1 MKHILQSA
9 ILIALCFCNYSV
21 FSQMSYG
28 GEPYSFKHSN
38 ISEAVPFIEMDRID
52 AEQLLAEDALVG
64 KEQALRIGVVQP
76 INYTKENCGRI
87 DYLPDGGY
95 IWRVGIY
102 CPDATFASI
111 NFSKFIIPKEA
122 ELFVYTKDK
131 DFVIG
136 KFTHENQMEGEIF
149 YPQDIPGE
157 AFIIEYYEPGNAE
170 FNGILEMD
178 EVLNGYR
185 DIFNVK
191 DDTKGGLGSAN
202 GTCHPNAVCLD
213 AQWHDQINS
222 VVCYTMTAGGYV
234 YMCSGAMVNN
244 TARDGKKYVLTADHC
259 YNSGATWKFY
269 FNYQTSTCNG
279 TTGPYNRSATGCNVR
294 ARGSASTSSDFM
306 LLEITGT
313 INSIYNAYLA
323 GWNNTTTTPSSGMC
337 IHHPGGDLKKISTP
351 ATIRNGALV
360 YSNRTKYWITTWN
373 YSTGTTEQG
382 SSGSPLFN
390 QNKLIVGQLYAG
402 SSSCVSVPGNAGQAG
417 PSGEDFYGKFS
428 NSWTNN
434 NNTNNAKKLKPWLDP
449 NNTGATTLQGEY
461 LNNVGIANYTEVV
474 NALTV
479 YPNPSNGIVTVSGS
493 FESNEG
499 VCNIYNTLGANVLSR
514 NISLEPEFTMNLN
527 DLMPGIYFIEIN
539 DNTNVYRSKIII
551 TK

>member
-1 MKHILQSA
+1 MKHIFQSA
-9 ILIALCFCNYSV
+9 ILIALIFCNYSI
-21 FSQMSYG
+21 FAQMSYG
-28 GEPYSFKHSN
+28 GDPYSFKHSN

-52 AEQLLAEDALVG
+52 AEKLLAEDALVG

-76 INYTKENCGRI
+76 INYNMNNSGRI

-95 IWRVGIY
+95 IWRLGVH

-149 YPQDIPGE
+149 YPQDIPGD

-185 DIFNVK
+185 DIFHIR
-191 DDTKGGLGSAN
+191 DTKGGVGTAE

-213 AQWHDQINS
+213 NQWHDQINS
-222 VVCYTMTAGGYV
+222 VVCYTMTSGGYV
-234 YMCSGAMVNN
+234 YMCSGALVNN
-244 TARDGKKYVLTADHC
+244 TARDGKKYVLSANHC
-259 YNSGATWKFY
+259 YTASATWKFY
-269 FNYQTSTCNG
+269 FNYQTATCNG
-279 TTGPYNRSATGCNVR
+279 TTGPANRSATGCNVR
-294 ARGSASTSSDFM
+294 ARADATTSSDFM
-306 LLEITGT
+306 LLEITGN
-313 INSIYNAYLA
+313 INSSYNAYLA
-323 GWNNTTTTPSSGMC
+323 GWTNSTTTPSSGMC

-351 ATIRNGALV
+351 TTLRNGALV
-360 YSNRTKYWITTWN
+360 YSNMSKYWVTTWS

-402 SSSCVSVPGNAGQAG
+402 TSSCVAIAGDESHAG
-417 PSGEDFYGKFS
+417 PGGADFYGKIS

-434 NNTNNAKKLKPWLDP
+434 NNSSNAKKLKPWLDP
-449 NNTGATTLQGEY
+449 TNSGATSLEGEY
-461 LNNVGIANYTEVV
+461 LNTVGIANYTEIA
-474 NALTV
+474 NALNV
-479 YPNPSNGIVTVSGS
+479 YPNPSNGLITVSGEFS
-493 FESNEG
+493 GTEG
-499 VCNIYNTLGANVLSR
+499 SCNIYNLLGVNVSSQM
-514 NISLEPEFTMNLN
+514 ISLSPEFSMNLN
-527 DLMPGIYFIEIN
+527 DLTPGIYFIEIN
-539 DNTNVYRSKIII
+539 DNTHVYRTKIII
-551 TK
+551 AK